1 MVRLAASLLALL
13 VLVLPAWAGDRAGIG
28 FIGYS
33 DDARYF
39 AFEEF
44 GIQDGSGFAYANV
57 YVLDLQTDQWV
68 KNTPV
73 RVRLEDESSTL
84 AAARADALSQA
95 RPVLDT
101 LGIAEPVDIIA
112 LNGDGAAGINDK
124 MLRFGQ
130 PGYSMAAPE
139 ASYELTLSGVAATLS
154 MADCV
159 GETDAGEAGF
169 ALNLTVDGKAHEVY
183 RDKTVPES
191 RGCPLGY
198 RLYGVITPFDDLAA
212 FAPEL
217 GPGALAIVSVYSLG
231 FEGADR
237 RFIAVPLKF

>member
-1 MVRLAASLLALL
+1 MVRLVASLLAVLLL
-13 VLVLPAWAGDRAGIG
+13 VVPAWAGDRAGIG

-33 DDARYF
+33 EDAQYF

-57 YVLDLQTDQWV
+57 YVLDLQADQWV
-68 KNTPV
+68 KDTPV
-73 RVRLEDESSTL
+73 RVRLENESSTL
-84 AAARADALSQA
+84 AAARADALEQA
-95 RPVLDT
+95 RPTLDR
-101 LGIAEPVDIIA
+101 LGIGTPVDIIA
-112 LNGDGAAGINDK
+112 LNGDGAVGINDK
-124 MLRFGQ
+124 VLRFGQ
-130 PGYSMAAPE
+130 PGYSMATPE
-139 ASYELTLSGVAATLS
+139 PTYELTLSGVAATVS
-154 MADCV
+154 MDYCTGKTEADK
-159 GETDAGEAGF
+159 TGF
-169 ALNLTVDGKAHEVY
+169 ALNLTVGGTPHEVY
-183 RDKTVPES
+183 RDKTVPQS

-198 RLYGVITPFDDLAA
+198 RLYGVIAPFDDLAA

>member
-1 MVRLAASLLALL
+1 MARLAASLLALL
-13 VLVLPAWAGDRAGIG
+13 VLVAPAWAGDRAGIG

-33 DDARYF
+33 EDARYF

-44 GIQDGSGFAYANV
+44 GIQDGSGFAYANI
-57 YVLDLQTDQWV
+57 YVLDLQADQWV
-68 KNTPV
+68 KDTPV
-73 RVRLEDESSTL
+73 WARLEDENSTL
-84 AAARADALSQA
+84 AAARAKALDQA
-95 RPVLDT
+95 RPTLDG
-101 LGIAEPVDIIA
+101 LGIGEPVDVIA
-112 LNGDGAAGINDK
+112 LNGDGAVGTDDK
-124 MLRFGQ
+124 ALRFGQ
-130 PGYSMAAPE
+130 PGYSMAPAE

-154 MADCV
+154 MASCV
-159 GETDAGEAGF
+159 GETEAGETGF
-169 ALNLTVDGKAHEVY
+169 ALNLTVGGKTHEVY
-183 RDKTVPES
+183 RDKSVPES